1 MKITIDC
8 AHGCTKPAKAE
19 STEAAMDYGC
29 EACEYI
35 FENKVTRCSKFVYLS
50 GQDPQN
56 EKQFIDE
63 GKCVDAWQPILMLEM
78 SNTNRGQTKAL
89 ESFRNESVNQQTE
102 FNEIMS
108 QSVANTHTP
117 IGKIS

>member
-1 MKITIDC
+1 MKITIEC
-8 AHGCTKPAKAE
+8 AMGSTMPSGAE
-19 STEAAMDYGC
+19 ASEAASEYGC
-29 EACEYI
+29 DACEYI
-35 FENKVTRCSKFVYLS
+35 FENKVVRCSKFVYLS

-56 EKQFIDE
+56 EKQFKDE

-89 ESFRNESVNQQTE
+89 ESFRNESVHQQSE
-102 FNEIMS
+102 FNNIMA
-108 QSVANTHTP
+108 QTVTP